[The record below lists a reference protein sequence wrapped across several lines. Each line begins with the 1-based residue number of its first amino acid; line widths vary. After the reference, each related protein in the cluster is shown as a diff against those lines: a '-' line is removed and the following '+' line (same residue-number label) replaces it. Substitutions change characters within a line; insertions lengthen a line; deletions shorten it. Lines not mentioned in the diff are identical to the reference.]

1 MGRFNKGLFFGSLF
15 GAGLTWLAVTKKGKE
30 VRGQLLDH
38 MAVVYVEVKEK
49 ILSQEEW
56 QKISQTEFVKRV
68 EEIVARYGGAKK
80 ISRDV
85 QRMIVKVV
93 GSQYKTLKKIVQT
106 QPQKPTNRAKK
117 SRS

>member
-38 MAVVYVEVKEK
+38 AAVVYEEVKEK
-49 ILSQEEW
+49 VLSQEEW

-80 ISRDV
+80 ISTDV

-93 GSQYKTLKKIVQT
+93 GSQYNTLKKIVQT
-106 QPQKPTNRAKK
+106 QPQKPTKK
-117 SRS
+117 TKKK